1 MSRST
6 IALRS
11 LASEP
16 GKIERN
22 PHALD
27 DWRRA
32 MGGAWTMR
40 RVLIGL
46 ALLLAA
52 LPAMAQTPRRV
63 VTVNLCLDQLAL
75 RLAAPGQLVGVSY
88 LAHDP
93 RISVLVDRAREIAP
107 VRATVESILALRPDL
122 VIVDANSHANLR
134 RLLRG
139 AGVALLEVPWAASL
153 EEAETLIARVASALG
168 REPQGRALV
177 DEMQTARRA
186 FAWTGQPVALA
197 AVLQPDQGTT
207 GKGSLMD
214 ELLRMAGL
222 RNLAA
227 EIGLP
232 AYGRMSLETV
242 LAGQPDLLVLDTQGN
257 ANPARATEFIDHHA
271 LRALDG
277 RVKIAAMPF
286 KYAVCA
292 GPENFEVLRRLAE
305 ARP

>member
-1 MSRST
+1 
-6 IALRS
+6 
-11 LASEP
+11 
-16 GKIERN
+16 
-22 PHALD
+22 
-27 DWRRA
+27 
-32 MGGAWTMR
+32 MR
-40 RVLIGL
+40 RILLGL
-46 ALLLAA
+46 ALLLAG
-52 LPAMAQTPRRV
+52 LPAMAQTPQRV

-93 RISVLVDRAREIAP
+93 RISVLVDRAREVAP
-107 VRATVESILALRPDL
+107 VRAKVESILALQPDL
-122 VIVDANSHANLR
+122 VIMDANSHANLK

-139 AGVALLEVPWAASL
+139 AGVAILEMPWASSL
-153 EEAETLIARVASALG
+153 EDAEALITRMASAMG
-168 REPQGRALV
+168 REPQGQALV

-186 FAWTGQPVALA
+186 LAWTRPPVALA
-197 AVLQPDQGTT
+197 AVLQPDRGTT

-277 RVKIAAMPF
+277 RAKFAALPF
-286 KYAVCA
+286 KFAVCA
-292 GPENFEVLRRLAE
+292 GPENFEVLRRLTE